1 MIESMIILYAAICWL
16 VFMKFGLVRPTTWS
30 VLTAVLIGTGGIGWL
45 LMIMN
50 LHQPTA
56 RQARFYYYTTP
67 LVAQVQGRII
77 EVPVKVNQP
86 VKKGA
91 VLARIDPVPFQ
102 ARLDE
107 AEASAQAARRQL
119 EFARLELERNREL
132 LTKQA
137 ISQQQFDTFKDRQ
150 DEAADSVAKADAA
163 VVHARYQLDCTV
175 ITAPTDGHIA
185 QLYVH
190 PGFVTAAFPFF
201 PMMVFVHAEDPV
213 FIASFR
219 QNALAGI
226 DAGDEVEVAFRAAPG
241 RIVRGRVAMVGATLA
256 QGQLV
261 AGGELRDFGAPGPD
275 GRVPVAISFAAGS
288 LDGLALPGGSVGEA
302 AIYTG
307 EFPLTAFLRRVLLR
321 INAWRDYLFFP

>member
-1 MIESMIILYAAICWL
+1 MIESMILLYAAVCWL
-16 VFMKFGLVRPTTWS
+16 VFMKFRLVRPTTWS

-45 LMIMN
+45 LMMMN

-77 EVPVKVNQP
+77 EVPAKINQP
-86 VKKGA
+86 VKKGT
-91 VLARIDPVPFQ
+91 VLARIDPVPFH

-107 AEASAQAARRQL
+107 AEASAKAARRQL
-119 EFARLELERNREL
+119 DFARLELERNRDL
-132 LTKQA
+132 LAKQA
-137 ISQQQFDTFKDRQ
+137 ISQQQFDTFNDRR
-150 DEAADSVAKADAA
+150 DEAADSAAKADAT
-163 VVHARYQLDCTV
+163 VTHARYQLECTV
-175 ITAPTDGHIA
+175 ITAPTDGHVA

-201 PMMVFVHAEDPV
+201 PTMVFVHDEAPV
-213 FIASFR
+213 FVAAFR

-241 RIVRGRVAMVGATLA
+241 RVVRGRIAMVGTAIA

-261 AGGELRDFGAPGPD
+261 AGGDLRDFGQPQPD
-275 GRVPVAISFAAGS
+275 GRVPVAITFADGA
-288 LDGLALPGGSVGEA
+288 LDGLKLPGGSVGEA
-302 AIYTG
+302 VVYTG
-307 EFPLTAFLRRVLLR
+307 EFPLTGFLRRVLLR
-321 INAWRDYLFFP
+321 INAWRNYLFFP